1 MSIFVPYSIAQ
12 TPLDGDAARFLQ
24 VTGVTGQ
31 NEVFALN
38 TLVQKLK
45 YANLWARYQIIYPFL
60 GTTSTTQKFNLKNP
74 QDTNGAYRITFVNG
88 GTFNASGYTSDGVN
102 DYGNTNLIGTSI
114 GAGLNDF
121 SISYYIKN
129 APADDGFDF
138 GTRNNTNWLAG
149 NFRTATNLMSGRAY
163 NNTVTTLANPHT
175 TGLYSI
181 SRSNS
186 ANFFMGVNNTTTT
199 GTQTSTG
206 RPAFNLLFGGYND
219 FGTPGQFSN
228 RNFQF
233 FAVGNSIT
241 SAEHTTLWNIVAEY
255 QSNLNR

>member
-1 MSIFVPYSIAQ
+1 MPIFVPFSVAQ

-74 QDTNGAYRITFVNG
+74 QDTNAAYRISFVNG

-102 DYGNTNLIGTSI
+102 DYGNTNLIGTSM
-114 GAGLNDF
+114 GAGLNNF
-121 SISYYIKN
+121 SVSYYIKDN
-129 APADDGFDF
+129 TTTGVFDQ
-138 GTRNNTNWLAG
+138 GTRNNTFWLSSV
-149 NFRTATNLMSGRAY
+149 FRNASGQFTSRAF
-163 NNTVTTLANPHT
+163 NNTASALTHSYT
-175 TGLYSI
+175 TGLATI
-181 SRSNS
+181 SRAAAANYIHAVNDIS
-186 ANFFMGVNNTTTT
+186 ATV
-199 GTQTSTG
+199 TQTSTG
-206 RPAFNLLFGGYND
+206 RPAFNLFFGGYND
-219 FGTPGQFSN
+219 FGTPSLFTN
-228 RNFQF
+228 KNYQF

-241 SAEHTTLWNIVAEY
+241 LAEHTTLWNIVAEY
-255 QSNLNR
+255 QANLNR

>member
-1 MSIFVPYSIAQ
+1 MPIFVPYSIAQ

-88 GTFNASGYTSDGVN
+88 GTFDSRGYTNDGAT
-102 DYGNTNLIGTSI
+102 DYGNTNLVATSI
-114 GAGLNDF
+114 GGGLNNF
-121 SISYYIKN
+121 SVSYYVKESTQQG
-129 APADDGFDF
+129 AFDQ
-138 GTRNNTNWLAG
+138 GARNNTFWLAS
-149 NFRTATNLMSGRAY
+149 NFRNASNEFSARAF
-163 NNTVTTLANPHT
+163 NNTSTAMSHGHT
-175 TGLYSI
+175 TGLATV

-186 ANFFMGVNNTTTT
+186 SNFFMGVNNTTTT
-199 GTQTSTG
+199 ATQTSTG
-206 RPAFNLLFGGYND
+206 LPAFNIVIGAYND
-219 FGTPGQFSN
+219 FGTIGVFAN
-228 RNFQF
+228 RTYQF
-233 FAVGNSIT
+233 FAIGNSIT
-241 SAEHTTLWNIVAEY
+241 AAEHTTLWNIVAEY
-255 QSNLNR
+255 QANLNR